1 MASAEFVHLHGHS
14 EFSLLDGGCA
24 ISDMAAA
31 AAEAGMPALAVTDH
45 GNLFGAVAHYRACTE
60 AGIRPILGC
69 EVYVAIGSRHDRSGA
84 RGLAHGSNHLILLA
98 KDAKGWQNL
107 IQLVSKGYTEGFYYN
122 PRVDKQLLRQH
133 SAGLVCMSAC
143 VSGEVAHLIQEEGVD
158 RAEIAVREYM
168 EIFGDDYYLEIQR
181 HGIDAEEK
189 VNDGLLRLHGKLGVP
204 LVATNDFHFLRAED
218 HAAHDALVCIQTGK
232 ILSDSPR
239 MCYPSDLFMK
249 SPGQMQELFAD
260 LPGAIESTL
269 AIAESCR
276 VDLDFGKSLMPGF
289 PLPSDFASSGEYLR
303 HLAQAG
309 LERRYPEI
317 APEVQERL
325 DYELEVIT
333 KEGFSSYFLIVWDFV
348 HHARESGVTVGP
360 GRGSAAGCLVSY
372 CLEIT
377 DTDPIRHNLLFERF
391 LNPERIEPPDIDI
404 DFADSGRDQVVRYV
418 VEKYGE
424 ENVSQVITF
433 GTMGAK
439 AVVRDVGRVLGLPF
453 GEVDRIAKLIPGEL
467 KITLDKAIKQ
477 VPELKQM
484 ADTEGEQGQLIE
496 YSRKLEGLARHASV
510 HACAVIIAPSRL
522 TDYVPLYR
530 APKDGTITT
539 QFDGDTCKDVGLL
552 KMDIL
557 GLSELSLMDEAVR
570 LIRQREPGFDLDA
583 VPWDDGPTFE
593 LFSRG
598 ETVGVF
604 QFESPGMREYLRQ
617 LKPDRIEDVIA
628 MNALYRP
635 GPMDYIPSYIAR
647 HQGTAAI
654 EYDHP
659 TLEPILEETYGIITY
674 QEQVQRICCDLSG
687 FTLGQADVIRSAMSK
702 KRDDV
707 MERYWPEFAEG
718 AAGKGV
724 DRRKAEKIWGKIK
737 DFSGY
742 GFNKSHS
749 APYSEVAYR
758 NAYLK
763 AHYPKEYMAASL
775 TTDRNNTDRLTIL
788 LDECRRMEIPVRPPD
803 VNESAVNFVPTDRGI
818 RFGLAAVKNVGA
830 AAAGSI
836 VDGRGEHGPSQDLYE
851 FCERLDLGAVNRRVV
866 ESLIAAGACD
876 SLGGHR
882 AQLLEALDRA
892 MRNAQA
898 IQEERRRGQFS
909 LFGGDS
915 ALEVEHQPVLPDVS
929 EWTETERLSHEKE
942 LLGFYVS
949 SHPLSR
955 YEKDLAYFATS
966 LLEIDGRE
974 DGEAVR
980 VGGLISRVSPSSDR
994 RGNAMAFVTLEDLSG
1009 KAEVVFF
1016 SDAYAKCRDLV
1027 VQDGVILVE
1036 GRLSRR
1042 NGTMSVQ
1049 ADRAAPMEESRER
1062 LARSVSVDLPYEAV
1076 TEELLADLRRLCLEH
1091 EGSCELVVHL
1101 RGVPS
1106 EPEGRDAVIRSR
1118 SIRVKP
1124 TDDLLQALGT
1134 LAGLERAR
1142 LTAPPPQAGL
1152 RA

>member
-14 EFSLLDGGCA
+14 EYSLLDGGCA
-24 ISDMAAA
+24 ISGMAAA

-45 GNLFGAVAHYRACTE
+45 GNLFGAVSHYQACRK

-143 VSGEVAHLIQEEGVD
+143 VSGEVAHLIREEGVD
-158 RAEIAVREYM
+158 RSEIAVREYM

-189 VNDGLLRLHGKLGVP
+189 VNDGLLRLHRKLGVP

-276 VDLDFGKSLMPGF
+276 LDLDFGKSLMPGF
-289 PLPSDFASSGEYLR
+289 PLPSGFASSGEYLR

-309 LERRYPEI
+309 LERRYPEV
-317 APEVQERL
+317 APKVQERL

-348 HHARESGVTVGP
+348 HHARKSGITVGP

-377 DTDPIRHNLLFERF
+377 DTDPIRHDLLFERF

-467 KITLDKAIKQ
+467 KITLDDAIRR

-484 ADTEGEQGQLIE
+484 ADAEDEQGQLIE

-530 APKDGTITT
+530 APKDGTVTT

-557 GLSELSLMDEAVR
+557 GLSELSLMDEAVGQ
-570 LIRQREPGFDLDA
+570 IRRRQADFDLDGI
-583 VPWDDGPTFE
+583 PWDDGPTFE

-628 MNALYRP
+628 LNALYRP
-635 GPMDYIPSYIAR
+635 GPMQRIPAYIAR
-647 HQGTAAI
+647 HQGTEAV

-659 TLEPILEETYGIITY
+659 ILEPILEETYGIITY
-674 QEQVQRICCDLSG
+674 QEQVQRICRDLSG
-687 FTLGQADVIRSAMSK
+687 FTLGQADGIRKAMGRK
-702 KRDDV
+702 LAEV
-707 MERYWPEFAEG
+707 MEKYRKEFAEG
-718 AAGKGV
+718 AVRNGV
-724 DRRKAEKIWGKIK
+724 DRKTAEKIWSDIEV
-737 DFSGY
+737 FSGY
-742 GFNKSHS
+742 GFNKSHAAS
-749 APYSEVAYR
+749 YSEVAYR

-836 VDGRGEHGPSQDLYE
+836 VDGRGQHGPSQDLYE
-851 FCERLDLGAVNRRVV
+851 FCERLDLGTVNRRVV

-1009 KAEVVFF
+1009 KGEVVFF
-1016 SDAYAKCRDLV
+1016 SDTYAKCRDLV

-1091 EGSCELVVHL
+1091 EGPCELVVHL

>member
-1 MASAEFVHLHGHS
+1 
-14 EFSLLDGGCA
+14 
-24 ISDMAAA
+24 
-31 AAEAGMPALAVTDH
+31 MPA
-45 GNLFGAVAHYRACTE
+45 RA
-60 AGIRPILGC
+60 ASPSARAADRRP
-69 EVYVAIGSRHDRSGA
+69 AAWSRTA
-84 RGLAHGSNHLILLA
+84 
-98 KDAKGWQNL
+98 W
-107 IQLVSKGYTEGFYYN
+107 
-122 PRVDKQLLRQH
+122 
-133 SAGLVCMSAC
+133 
-143 VSGEVAHLIQEEGVD
+143 
-158 RAEIAVREYM
+158 
-168 EIFGDDYYLEIQR
+168 
-181 HGIDAEEK
+181 
-189 VNDGLLRLHGKLGVP
+189 RL
-204 LVATNDFHFLRAED
+204 
-218 HAAHDALVCIQTGK
+218 
-232 ILSDSPR
+232 
-239 MCYPSDLFMK
+239 
-249 SPGQMQELFAD
+249 
-260 LPGAIESTL
+260 
-269 AIAESCR
+269 
-276 VDLDFGKSLMPGF
+276 
-289 PLPSDFASSGEYLR
+289 
-303 HLAQAG
+303 
-309 LERRYPEI
+309 
-317 APEVQERL
+317 
-325 DYELEVIT
+325 
-333 KEGFSSYFLIVWDFV
+333 
-348 HHARESGVTVGP
+348 
-360 GRGSAAGCLVSY
+360 
-372 CLEIT
+372 T

-788 LDECRRMEIPVRPPD
+788 LDECRAHGDPRAPPRRQRERRQLRAHRPRHPLRPGGGQERGRRRGRVDRRRPRRARSLAGPLRVLRASRPRSRQPARGGEPD
-803 VNESAVNFVPTDRGI
+803 RRRRLRQPRGPP
-818 RFGLAAVKNVGA
+818 GA
-830 AAAGSI
+830 AAGGPRPGHAQRPGDS
-836 VDGRGEHGPSQDLYE
+836 GRAPPRPVQP
-851 FCERLDLGAVNRRVV
+851 V
-866 ESLIAAGACD
+866 
-876 SLGGHR
+876 
-882 AQLLEALDRA
+882 
-892 MRNAQA
+892 
-898 IQEERRRGQFS
+898 RRGTRRWRWS
-909 LFGGDS
+909 TSRCCPTCPSGRR
-915 ALEVEHQPVLPDVS
+915 
-929 EWTETERLSHEKE
+929 TERLSHEKE

>member
-14 EFSLLDGGCA
+14 EYSLLDGGCA

-45 GNLFGAVAHYRACTE
+45 GNLFGAVSHYQACTE

-98 KDAKGWQNL
+98 KDVKGWQNL

-317 APEVQERL
+317 APKVQERL

-348 HHARESGVTVGP
+348 HHARKSGITVGP

-433 GTMGAK
+433 GTMGPK

>member
-1 MASAEFVHLHGHS
+1 M
-14 EFSLLDGGCA
+14 
-24 ISDMAAA
+24 
-31 AAEAGMPALAVTDH
+31 
-45 GNLFGAVAHYRACTE
+45 
-60 AGIRPILGC
+60 
-69 EVYVAIGSRHDRSGA
+69 
-84 RGLAHGSNHLILLA
+84 
-98 KDAKGWQNL
+98 
-107 IQLVSKGYTEGFYYN
+107 
-122 PRVDKQLLRQH
+122 
-133 SAGLVCMSAC
+133 
-143 VSGEVAHLIQEEGVD
+143 
-158 RAEIAVREYM
+158 
-168 EIFGDDYYLEIQR
+168 
-181 HGIDAEEK
+181 
-189 VNDGLLRLHGKLGVP
+189 
-204 LVATNDFHFLRAED
+204 
-218 HAAHDALVCIQTGK
+218 
-232 ILSDSPR
+232 
-239 MCYPSDLFMK
+239 
-249 SPGQMQELFAD
+249 
-260 LPGAIESTL
+260 
-269 AIAESCR
+269 
-276 VDLDFGKSLMPGF
+276 
-289 PLPSDFASSGEYLR
+289 
-303 HLAQAG
+303 
-309 LERRYPEI
+309 
-317 APEVQERL
+317 
-325 DYELEVIT
+325 
-333 KEGFSSYFLIVWDFV
+333 
-348 HHARESGVTVGP
+348 
-360 GRGSAAGCLVSY
+360 
-372 CLEIT
+372 
-377 DTDPIRHNLLFERF
+377 
-391 LNPERIEPPDIDI
+391 
-404 DFADSGRDQVVRYV
+404 
-418 VEKYGE
+418 
-424 ENVSQVITF
+424 
-433 GTMGAK
+433 
-439 AVVRDVGRVLGLPF
+439 
-453 GEVDRIAKLIPGEL
+453 
-467 KITLDKAIKQ
+467 
-477 VPELKQM
+477 
-484 ADTEGEQGQLIE
+484 
-496 YSRKLEGLARHASV
+496 
-510 HACAVIIAPSRL
+510 
-522 TDYVPLYR
+522 
-530 APKDGTITT
+530 
-539 QFDGDTCKDVGLL
+539 
-552 KMDIL
+552 
-557 GLSELSLMDEAVR
+557 
-570 LIRQREPGFDLDA
+570 
-583 VPWDDGPTFE
+583 
-593 LFSRG
+593 
-598 ETVGVF
+598 
-604 QFESPGMREYLRQ
+604 
-617 LKPDRIEDVIA
+617 
-628 MNALYRP
+628 
-635 GPMDYIPSYIAR
+635 
-647 HQGTAAI
+647 
-654 EYDHP
+654 
-659 TLEPILEETYGIITY
+659 
-674 QEQVQRICCDLSG
+674 
-687 FTLGQADVIRSAMSK
+687 
-702 KRDDV
+702 
-707 MERYWPEFAEG
+707 
-718 AAGKGV
+718 GKGV